1 MEDWS
6 LIAEPSAV
14 PVTALL
20 NLGDVLLSGNIK
32 YQKLKHDLNKYNS
45 FKYFAG
51 EGSFLHLYCFT
62 NSKKH
67 YIKIFTSANIH
78 GIVKN
83 SQFL

>member
-32 YQKLKHDLNKYNS
+32 NDSMN
-45 FKYFAG
+45 
-51 EGSFLHLYCFT
+51 
-62 NSKKH
+62 
-67 YIKIFTSANIH
+67 
-78 GIVKN
+78 
-83 SQFL
+83 